1 MEVVYGICC
10 GLDVHAKSVV
20 AGLIRQGRRQIRTFG
35 AMTGDLLELRDW
47 LASEGCT
54 HVAMEATG
62 VYWKPVF
69 NILEGAVD
77 VTLVNARHVKAV
89 KGRKTDVR
97 DCEWLADLLRHG
109 LLKASF
115 IPPKE
120 IRELR
125 ELTRHRAGLVCELT
139 ALSNR
144 IQKVAESGNIK
155 LGQVASRAMGVSG
168 REMLTRLSQGVTDPQ
183 VLSDL
188 ARGRLREKKEDLQK
202 ALEGRLTQ
210 TQRWLLAELLRRF
223 DEAEAAL
230 ERVEG
235 RIDQELKQAEEPSIR
250 EAIVLLDGIPGI
262 GKTTAEAIISEIG
275 VDMTRF
281 PTAGHL
287 ASWAGMCPGN
297 DESAG
302 KRRNTRTNPANRYL
316 KGAMV
321 EAAWAASHTK
331 DTFLSALFRRF
342 VRRMG
347 KKKALVA
354 VAHRILV
361 IVYHVLAKRLPYK
374 EVPVNPVRNDSE
386 RQQRRLIK
394 KLETFGLKVTVQKA
408 A

>member
-1 MEVVYGICC
+1 M
-10 GLDVHAKSVV
+10 
-20 AGLIRQGRRQIRTFG
+20 
-35 AMTGDLLELRDW
+35 
-47 LASEGCT
+47 
-54 HVAMEATG
+54 
-62 VYWKPVF
+62 
-69 NILEGAVD
+69 
-77 VTLVNARHVKAV
+77 
-89 KGRKTDVR
+89 
-97 DCEWLADLLRHG
+97 
-109 LLKASF
+109 
-115 IPPKE
+115 
-120 IRELR
+120 
-125 ELTRHRAGLVCELT
+125 
-139 ALSNR
+139 
-144 IQKVAESGNIK
+144 
-155 LGQVASRAMGVSG
+155 
-168 REMLTRLSQGVTDPQ
+168 
-183 VLSDL
+183 LSDL

-262 GKTTAEAIISEIG
+262 GKTTAEAIISVIG

>member
-1 MEVVYGICC
+1 MEVVFEICC
-10 GLDVHAKSVV
+10 GLDVHAKSVM
-20 AGLIRQGRRQIRTFG
+20 ACLNRRGRKEIRTFG
-35 AMTGDLLELRDW
+35 TMTRQLLELRDW
-47 LASEGCT
+47 LVGGGCT
-54 HVAMEATG
+54 DVAMEATG

-120 IRELR
+120 IRDLR
-125 ELTRHRAGLVCELT
+125 ELTRYRAGLVSELT

-144 IQKVAESGNIK
+144 IQKEAESGNIK

-168 REMLTRLSQGVTDPQ
+168 REMLTQLSEGVTDVE

-188 ARGRLREKKEDLQK
+188 ARGRLREKKEALRE
-202 ALEGRLTQ
+202 ALEGRLTE

-230 ERVEG
+230 ERVEE
-235 RIDQELKQAEEPSIR
+235 RIDQEIQRAKEQPVKD
-250 EAIVLLDGIPGI
+250 AILLLDGIPGI
-262 GKTTAEAIISEIG
+262 GEATAEAIISEIG

-316 KGAMV
+316 KGTMV

-331 DTFLSALFRRF
+331 DTFLSALYRRL

-354 VAHRILV
+354 VAHRMLV
-361 IVYHVLAKRLPYK
+361 VVYHVLARRLPYK
-374 EVPVNPVRNDSE
+374 EIQVMPVRPDSE

-394 KLETFGLKVTVQKA
+394 KLETLGLKVTVQRA

>member
-62 VYWKPVF
+62 VYLKPVF

>member
-10 GLDVHAKSVV
+10 GLDVHARSV
-20 AGLIRQGRRQIRTFG
+20 AACLIRQGRKQTRTFG
-35 AMTGDLLELRDW
+35 AMTGDLLELQDW
-47 LASEGCT
+47 LVSEGCT

-120 IRELR
+120 IRGLR
-125 ELTRHRAGLVCELT
+125 ELTRHRTGLVWELT

-168 REMLTRLSQGVTDPQ
+168 REMLTRLSQGVTDLQ

-188 ARGRLREKKEDLQK
+188 ARGRLREKKEALQK

-223 DEAEAAL
+223 DEAEAARK
-230 ERVEG
+230 RVED
-235 RIDQELKQAEEPSIR
+235 RIDQEIRQAEQLPVS

-262 GKTTAEAIISEIG
+262 GETTAETIISEIG

-354 VAHRILV
+354 VAHRMLV
-361 IVYHVLAKRLPYK
+361 IVYHVLAKRLPYT
-374 EVPVNPVRNDSE
+374 EMPVTPVRPDSE

-394 KLETFGLKVTVQKA
+394 KLETLGLKVTVQKA